1 MKKLV
6 LSLVLALSLIAIPA
20 YGLYS
25 EAIEGNI
32 EIITETIR
40 IIPVYDGAVPKAD
53 IYLPPEFPA
62 QMYYLVVLSPGFGG
76 TKEDMS
82 EIAMRL
88 AKENYVVVVFN
99 PPGIY
104 LNFIDPAKYVENL
117 FKWDVDFIKVIDYV
131 TDSLLSQYIY
141 LDKIGAGGHSW
152 GGMSAASL
160 LDSRIKVMVLFS
172 PATVE
177 KPFSEITVPTLTLT
191 GTCDFLEIN
200 DFLYV
205 YPFINA
211 PKQIIDIIGA
221 DHGSFA
227 GKEKCFPWVKDISAY
242 YYIAWFDY
250 FLKDDKNALNRIKES
265 FPMFSRGVYNFV
277 DGDVQK

>member
-1 MKKLV
+1 MKRMKHLIFSLILV
-6 LSLVLALSLIAIPA
+6 FSLIA
-20 YGLYS
+20 YS
-25 EAIEGNI
+25 EAIEWNI
-32 EIITETIR
+32 ETITETIQV
-40 IIPVYDGAVPKAD
+40 IPIYDGDVPKAD
-53 IYLPPEFPA
+53 LYLPPEFPA

-88 AKENYVVVVFN
+88 AAENYIVVVFN

-104 LNFIDPAKYVENL
+104 LNFLDTAKYIENI
-117 FKWDVDFIKVIDYV
+117 FKWDQDFIKTIDYI

-152 GGMSAASL
+152 GGMSAGSASL

-177 KPFSEITVPTLTLT
+177 KPFSEITVPTLTIT
-191 GTCDFLEIN
+191 GTLDFLEMN
-200 DFLYV
+200 NFLYV

-221 DHGSFA
+221 GHCCFA
-227 GKEKCFPWVKDISAY
+227 GADHCFPWIKEISAY
-242 YYIAWFDY
+242 YCIAWFDY
-250 FLKDDKNALNRIKES
+250 YLKDDKNALNRIKAS
-265 FPMFSRGVYNFV
+265 FPMFSRGIYNFG
-277 DGDVQK
+277 DGDVQM